1 MDGINRK
8 PVREFDGKD
17 LLWLIDEYMK
27 ESSSRVEKIT
37 SDNYGWSLGYF
48 VQWWG
53 EVGPAQ
59 EWIVNRTTFNEFIR
73 WLEVQRSRFGKLIG
87 YNTKET
93 ALRRLRQVFK
103 WAYKEGF
110 FNRDYGTWIPACP
123 GKPPLREI
131 PGPECIEQLFEAAN
145 ESAKPIR
152 NRAILAILIGTGIRR
167 DECVHID
174 IEHIELNGD
183 KPGGR
188 IIIPKGK
195 GDKPRVVVF
204 DETTRRYIAEHLVD
218 MAAHGHTSGPLIYG
232 KSKRMLRKSLNS
244 VIDAIVEDAG
254 LTNVVHG
261 PHDFRRMFAT
271 YWSRKQRG
279 QGFAQPLSLQMGH
292 SEHEM
297 TLLYCKQDLSDIE
310 ATFVSPMETMK
321 PKAPKLNSNGDDDD
335 DPIIAS

>member
-27 ESSSRVEKIT
+27 ESSSRVKEIT
-37 SDNYGWSLGYF
+37 INNYGWSLGYF
-48 VQWWG
+48 IQWWG
-53 EVGPAQ
+53 EVGPAK
-59 EWIVNRTTFNEFIR
+59 EWIINRTTFQEYIR
-73 WLEVQRSRFGKLIG
+73 WLEQQHTQFNKLMG
-87 YNTKET
+87 YNTLET
-93 ALRRLRQVFK
+93 SLRRLRQVFK

-123 GKPPLREI
+123 GKPPLRTI
-131 PGPECIEQLFEAAN
+131 PGIECIEKLFRAAS
-145 ESAKPIR
+145 ETAKPTR
-152 NRAILAILIGTGIRR
+152 NCAILAILIGTGVRR
-167 DECVHID
+167 AECVSID
-174 IEHIELNGD
+174 IEHIEFNTD
-183 KPGGR
+183 RPGGR
-188 IIIPKGK
+188 IIIPHGK

-204 DETTRRYIAEHLVD
+204 DETTQRYIAEHL
-218 MAAHGHTSGPLIYG
+218 AFLAEQGITSGPFICG
-232 KSKRMLRKSLNS
+232 HSISKRMLRKSLNT
-244 VIDAIVEDAG
+244 VIDTIVEAAG
-254 LTNVVHG
+254 LTDVIHG

-310 ATFVSPMETMK
+310 ATFISPMETMR
-321 PKAPKLNSNGDDDD
+321 PRASELDDDD
-335 DPIIAS
+335 DPIITN